1 MQDREFHVDDVIDL
15 GQASAETKGQAVFD
29 IDPSNGK
36 LNYLAGIVDE

>member
-1 MQDREFHVDDVIDL
+1 MQIRDFHDEDVIDL

-29 IDPSNGK
+29 IDPSTGK